1 MTNAKDNSPG
11 RNGSGSQTTMES
23 KGLGDAVYGIG
34 EEMRSMIRGYPR
46 RTFLQGGLLLG
57 AAGIL
62 GACGNDKT
70 GAGAQIADLIAMAS
84 KSEFPE
90 DLVKAAQKDGTV
102 SLYTSQEPP
111 ILKSIVA
118 AFESKFPG
126 IKVDAYRATAADVA
140 VRAIKEF
147 KANRLQADV
156 IDATS
161 IASFLTMSELGM
173 LQKFRPPRAADLAQE
188 GFAAADQTWTADRV
202 SIPIIFWNTDLVKK
216 GPGSWKELTDPQWKN
231 KLTTWYTDAGSEIP
245 GLYTVGEKYGYD
257 LLERIAAN
265 GVTLQS
271 SQATLAQAVAK
282 GDVPVG
288 FNMTEDHV
296 YRIRKSSSNI
306 DFVYPSDGAVAELAA
321 VGMAINSAHPAA
333 ALLFVN
339 WWLSATSQDL
349 VVAGGKYSPMKSAE
363 PPKGSPKI
371 AELNL
376 LTVDDK
382 KLAKDRQAIVDR
394 IHRIYG
400 R

>member
-1 MTNAKDNSPG
+1 MGNS
-11 RNGSGSQTTMES
+11 RRFDFGS
-23 KGLGDAVYGIG
+23 
-34 EEMRSMIRGYPR
+34 R

-57 AAGIL
+57 AAGLL
-62 GACGNDKT
+62 GGCGSSQQD
-70 GAGAQIADLIAMAS
+70 AGARTADLMAMAG
-84 KSEFPE
+84 KEEFPG
-90 DLVKAAQKDGTV
+90 DLVKAAQKEGTV

-111 ILKSIVA
+111 ILKSIVD
-118 AFESKFPG
+118 AFQSRFPG
-126 IKVDAYRATAADVA
+126 VKVDAYRATAADVA

-147 KANRLQADV
+147 QAKRLQADV

-161 IASFLTMSELGM
+161 IASFLTMSEMGM

-188 GFAAADQTWTADRV
+188 SFAAPDQTWTADRV
-202 SIPIIFWNTDLVKK
+202 SIPVNFWNTGLVKK
-216 GPGSWKELTDPQWKN
+216 GPASWKELTEPQWKG

-245 GLYTVGEKYGYD
+245 GLYTVAMKYGYE
-257 LLERIAAN
+257 LLEGIAAN

-282 GDVPVG
+282 GDMPVG

-306 DFVYPSDGAVAELAA
+306 DFAYPSDGAVAELAA
-321 VGMAINSAHPAA
+321 VGMSATSAHPAA
-333 ALLFVN
+333 AMLFLN
-339 WWLSATSQDL
+339 WWLSTTSQDL
-349 VVAGGKYSPMKSAE
+349 VVAGGKYSPMKNAE

-376 LTVDDK
+376 LPVDAK
-382 KLAKDRQAIVDR
+382 GLAKDRQAIVDR
-394 IHRIYG
+394 IHKIFG